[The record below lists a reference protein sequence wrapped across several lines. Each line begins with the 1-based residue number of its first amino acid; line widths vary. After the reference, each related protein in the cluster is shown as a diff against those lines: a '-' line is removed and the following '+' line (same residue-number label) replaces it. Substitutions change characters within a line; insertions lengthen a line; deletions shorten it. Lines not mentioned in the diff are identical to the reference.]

1 VYRHSASA
9 DASVAQD
16 TLQQVAVMN
25 DDLLLF
31 HCHKQALGVM
41 RMATRNAIVKKLPAV
56 EALGCAT
63 VVCVDKTGTITQNQ
77 VQYYYLLLPFKPVL

>member
-1 VYRHSASA
+1 
-9 DASVAQD
+9 VAALTSCHQI
-16 TLQQVAVMN
+16 
-25 DDLLLF
+25 LLL
-31 HCHKQALGVM
+31 CAVVQQALGVM

-77 VQYYYLLLPFKPVL
+77 VQYYYSSDYALHLRIEL